1 MLGNQPLP
9 TRPCGPAPEYPQHFV
24 AAAPNPVDPRL
35 GKRYPRLV
43 TTVESHPFIRLRGRS
58 FMALVLAPETPL
70 PDWLRALDAQIERS
84 PSFFGN
90 RPVVLDLALLP
101 AEQPNIDTLLRQL
114 EQRGIRIIGTEG
126 AHPSW
131 KGIEA
136 WGRPLPSGGRPTR
149 EVTVPDEP
157 SPGKPTPDPA
167 PGEASSLLVDQPI
180 RSGQSVVF
188 ERGDVTVL
196 GSVASGAEV
205 IAGGSVHVYGTL
217 RGRAIA
223 GFSGNPRARI
233 FCRRLD
239 AELVAIDGVYQTADD
254 MDATLRGRAVQA
266 WLDGELMRM
275 TALD

>member
-1 MLGNQPLP
+1 
-9 TRPCGPAPEYPQHFV
+9 
-24 AAAPNPVDPRL
+24 
-35 GKRYPRLV
+35 
-43 TTVESHPFIRLRGRS
+43 
-58 FMALVLAPETPL
+58 MALVLAPEIPL

-84 PSFFGN
+84 PSFFNN
-90 RPVVLDLALLP
+90 RPVVLDLAMLP
-101 AEQPNIDTLLRQL
+101 ADQPNVEGLLRQL
-114 EQRGIRIIGTEG
+114 EERGIRIIGTEG

-131 KGIEA
+131 KGIET
-136 WGRPLPSGGRPTR
+136 WGRPLPTGGRPAR
-149 EVTVPDEP
+149 DVAVPDEAPVRPAVDAAGAEP
-157 SPGKPTPDPA
+157 S
-167 PGEASSLLVDQPI
+167 SRLVDRPV

-223 GFSGNPRARI
+223 GFTGNARARI

-239 AELVAIDGVYQTADD
+239 AELLAIDGVYQTADD

-266 WLDGELMRM
+266 WLDGEAMRV

>member
-1 MLGNQPLP
+1 
-9 TRPCGPAPEYPQHFV
+9 
-24 AAAPNPVDPRL
+24 
-35 GKRYPRLV
+35 
-43 TTVESHPFIRLRGRS
+43 
-58 FMALVLAPETPL
+58 MALVLAPEIPL
-70 PDWLRALDAQIERS
+70 QDWMRALDAQIERS
-84 PSFFGN
+84 PSFFNN
-90 RPVVLDLALLP
+90 RPVVLDLAMLP
-101 AEQPNIDTLLRQL
+101 ADHPDVEGLLRQL
-114 EQRGIRIIGTEG
+114 EERGIRIIGTEG

-131 KGIEA
+131 KGIET

-149 EVTVPDEP
+149 DVTVPDEAP
-157 SPGKPTPDPA
+157 IRPA
-167 PGEASSLLVDQPI
+167 PEPAGAEPNSLLVEQPI

-223 GFSGNPRARI
+223 GFTGNTRARI

-239 AELVAIDGVYQTADD
+239 AELLAIDGVYQTADD

-266 WLDGELMRM
+266 WLDGGAMRM